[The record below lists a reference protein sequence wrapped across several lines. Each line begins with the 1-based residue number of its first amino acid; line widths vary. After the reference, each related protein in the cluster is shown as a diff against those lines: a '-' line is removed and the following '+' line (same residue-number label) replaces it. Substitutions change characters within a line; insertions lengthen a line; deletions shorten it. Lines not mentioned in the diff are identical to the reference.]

1 MKRKRAR
8 GLVLFNKQTVKDFE
22 RLFMKNL
29 ERKVEAETFWLKTPD
44 SWKSGKIF

>member
-22 RLFMKNL
+22 RLFMKILNG
-29 ERKVEAETFWLKTPD
+29 K
-44 SWKSGKIF
+44 WKPKRFG